1 MQFRLLLLFLLTSL
15 VAASPLLERAPKG
28 GKPTKGKPTK
38 TSAVQAPTSAPP
50 KPTSKPAETTS
61 PSSKSAVVSVTSS
74 SSKASSSK
82 ASSSVASS
90 SIASSKASS
99 SSASSKAPSS
109 SASSQAPSSSVSS
122 KAASSSASGS
132 GTTKA
137 PSGSATGSVSGSA
150 TKSGTASSSGVT
162 SAPSSSRNSTSVTSK
177 ANSASSSI
185 ASSSSISSSRNSTA
199 SATSSSASAS
209 ATKFICGL
217 GCGKN
222 ACALKP
228 SGTAKATGATK
239 PKPTKRA
246 ESYIES
252 LERRTLKDVS
262 ASEADKYVIDTIS
275 KAGSTNGLDYTFN
288 NDFAVSKHAA
298 FANKPF
304 PMFVTGLEGCTGI
317 AVVSEKGY
325 WISHFM
331 EIAYQPEEKAKYD
344 NLVKAVKNGNAKY
357 TRPETL
363 KDLFGEGTNPQIYL
377 MRPRDGVT
385 NELLYETQ
393 TKDLMAEIQQ
403 GILKGVKVN
412 KLEYKKPKDEN
423 ELNTEFERTARGK
436 MLIEY
441 DNNQQVD
448 GKTASPQAAIA
459 RVFMEK
465 QIFKQEWAA
474 KENQLEGAADPD
486 KPVEAPVHKPTCL
499 KDDANALTEDD
510 ITKAFDSAFG
520 GGALDIS
527 NPISKT
533 GTNGDVKVQFNI
545 KFSASQ
551 DGCKVSSSKKIM
563 RTAAKR
569 MLLDVAK
576 QCPKSGSTTEF
587 MGVKPDVHNS
597 ALGCLD
603 VDIFR
608 A

>member
-15 VAASPLLERAPKG
+15 VAASPLLERAPK

-61 PSSKSAVVSVTSS
+61 SSSKSAVVSVTSS

-90 SIASSKASS
+90 KASS
-99 SSASSKAPSS
+99 SSASSKTPSS
-109 SASSQAPSSSVSS
+109 SASSQAASSSVSS
-122 KAASSSASGS
+122 QAASSSASGP

-162 SAPSSSRNSTSVTSK
+162 SAPSSSRNSTSITSK
-177 ANSASSSI
+177 ANSATSSI
-185 ASSSSISSSRNSTA
+185 ASSSSISSSRNSTS

-228 SGTAKATGATK
+228 SGTAKATGAAK

-363 KDLFGEGTNPQIYL
+363 KDLFGEGTNPEIYL

-393 TKDLMAEIQQ
+393 TKNLMAEIQQ

-486 KPVEAPVHKPTCL
+486 KPVESPVHKPTCL
-499 KDDANALTEDD
+499 TDDANALTETD
-510 ITKAFDSAFG
+510 ITKAFDSVFG

-527 NPISKT
+527 NPISQV

-551 DGCKVSSSKKIM
+551 SGCKVSSSKKIM

-569 MLLDVAK
+569 MLLEVAK